1 MRFDLADLSLFRH
14 VVEAGSITHGAERAH
29 LALAAASTR
38 IRNMEDA
45 LGVPLLTRGRQGV
58 TPTQAGRTLLQHAR
72 TILRQAERLHEDL
85 GAYGGGLA
93 GQIRVL
99 SNTNALT
106 EFLPEALSSFLA
118 AHPNVSVDLEE
129 RLSDEIVGLI
139 AEGVADLGVVAGTV
153 DAGALETYPFR
164 RDRFV
169 LVVAQDHPLAKRAK
183 IGFEEVLDHDFVGL
197 DRASAI
203 QRFLATKAVR
213 IGRPLRLR
221 VQLRSFDAVC
231 RLVECKVGIGIVPET
246 TARRVSKTMAIA
258 IVPLTDSWAVRDLTI
273 CMRNMDE
280 LPLYARQLVE
290 HLRAISVAG
299 RCLLPRHQHPII
311 EIEQHGG
318 IVIVAGLER
327 KIAARLVVGRDRAQ
341 PQRADV
347 AAAGQLGLGQHLR
360 PGKHRAAGKQR
371 RDVTAAI
378 DGGDVE
384 GVGEAVEGQRA
395 GERDDVAAID
405 QPPAEAALAWR

>member
-1 MRFDLADLSLFRH
+1 LRKNSVEKSSHNEQYLNLGFANYEGSIDPVRFDLVDLGLFRH

-38 IRNMEDA
+38 IRHMEEA
-45 LGVPLLTRGRQGV
+45 LGVALLSRGRQGV

-85 GAYGGGLA
+85 GAYGGGQA

-118 AHPNVSVDLEE
+118 AHAHVSVDLEE
-129 RLSDEIVGLI
+129 RLSDEIVGMI
-139 AEGVADLGVVAGTV
+139 AEGVADLGIVAGTV
-153 DAGALETYPFR
+153 DAGTLETYPFR

-169 LVVAQDHPLAKRAK
+169 LVVAKDHALARRAK

-197 DRASAI
+197 DRASAL
-203 QRFLATKAVR
+203 QRFLAAKAAR

-246 TARRVSKTMAIA
+246 TAKRVAKTMAIRA
-258 IVPLTDSWAVRDLTI
+258 VALSDAWAVRELTI
-273 CMRNMDE
+273 CVKSHAE
-280 LPLYARQLVE
+280 LPAYARQLVE
-290 HLRAISVAG
+290 HLRAQA
-299 RCLLPRHQHPII
+299 
-311 EIEQHGG
+311 
-318 IVIVAGLER
+318 
-327 KIAARLVVGRDRAQ
+327 
-341 PQRADV
+341 
-347 AAAGQLGLGQHLR
+347 
-360 PGKHRAAGKQR
+360 
-371 RDVTAAI
+371 
-378 DGGDVE
+378 
-384 GVGEAVEGQRA
+384 
-395 GERDDVAAID
+395 
-405 QPPAEAALAWR
+405 

>member
-14 VVEAGSITHGAERAH
+14 VIEAGSITHGAERAH

-45 LGVPLLTRGRQGV
+45 LGVALVTRGRQGV

-85 GAYGGGLA
+85 GAYAGGLA

-118 AHPNVSVDLEE
+118 AHPTVSVDLEE

-139 AEGVADLGVVAGTV
+139 AEGVADLGIVAGTV
-153 DAGALETYPFR
+153 DAGTLETYPFR

-169 LVVAQDHPLAKRAK
+169 LVVARSHPLAKRAK
-183 IGFEEVLDHDFVGL
+183 IAFDDVLEHDLVGL
-197 DRASAI
+197 DRASAL

-231 RLVECKVGIGIVPET
+231 RLVECSVGIGIVPET
-246 TARRVSKTMAIA
+246 TARRVAKTMAIA

-273 CMRNMDE
+273 CIRNTRE

-290 HLRAISVAG
+290 HLRARG
-299 RCLLPRHQHPII
+299 
-311 EIEQHGG
+311 
-318 IVIVAGLER
+318 
-327 KIAARLVVGRDRAQ
+327 
-341 PQRADV
+341 
-347 AAAGQLGLGQHLR
+347 
-360 PGKHRAAGKQR
+360 
-371 RDVTAAI
+371 
-378 DGGDVE
+378 
-384 GVGEAVEGQRA
+384 
-395 GERDDVAAID
+395 
-405 QPPAEAALAWR
+405 